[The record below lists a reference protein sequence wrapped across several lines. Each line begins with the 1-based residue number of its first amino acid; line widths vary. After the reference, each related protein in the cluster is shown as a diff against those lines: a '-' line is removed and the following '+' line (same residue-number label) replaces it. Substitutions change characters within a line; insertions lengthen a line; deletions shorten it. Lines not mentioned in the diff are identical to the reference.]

1 MKQKGLMMF
10 WDHLGCFCREIVDN
24 HEKENALNIVT
35 EERTYHI
42 YAESPEDARYTIPT
56 FSTLFIFALSACLC
70 EKKKKINEWGQS
82 SPLWTAVVFFYQF
95 YQRLTFSLSDL
106 LQLLVQCAESGPHC
120 QSGTADGDASRAG
133 QSQERRG

>member
-1 MKQKGLMMF
+1 MSAQPSKELVKEIFFFLYIYIDETEGIDDVL
-10 WDHLGCFCREIVDN
+10 DHLGCFCREIVDN

-70 EKKKKINEWGQS
+70 EKNK
-82 SPLWTAVVFFYQF
+82 
-95 YQRLTFSLSDL
+95 
-106 LQLLVQCAESGPHC
+106 
-120 QSGTADGDASRAG
+120 
-133 QSQERRG
+133 